1 MHNCLL
7 ALSDLKIWAILKVC
21 NYSNLRFLA
30 SQNWPKS
37 QVIITFKRFCLDLD
51 HCNNFLFLIGG
62 TLGVIC
68 VAFFMQGSGIFWS
81 GNTSEPWIILG
92 NNLLGLLT
100 IYLWAGL
107 WSTLIFGSLYAAN
120 ILRVDRETEFR
131 GSDLVRDLRNRYY
144 RAQWSM

>member
-1 MHNCLL
+1 MTLL
-7 ALSDLKIWAILKVC
+7 MQLQFTWEVIWEECKHLQENFFEIMIQWLKSRQSYWKTKLVTISK
-21 NYSNLRFLA
+21 FG
-30 SQNWPKS
+30 K
-37 QVIITFKRFCLDLD
+37 FCLHLNY
-51 HCNNFLFLIGG
+51 CTNFLVLIGG

-100 IYLWAGL
+100 IFVWAGL
-107 WSTLIFGSLYAAN
+107 WSTLIFGSLYAAK

-131 GSDLVRDLRNRYY
+131 GSDLVRDLKTI
-144 RAQWSM
+144 